1 MNNILAC
8 SKNSVFV
15 LGVTL
20 RFDVVDRMEK
30 RVRSRFSS
38 RFIHLL
44 PCSDATDFN
53 EKISLCSDM
62 LHLDKGSMDK
72 GFCRKWNRN
81 VDALLTKNAPGYS
94 CIKRLYDMENSEDS
108 FKEFL
113 VSGKYVNLLCLCS
126 HFGAQLQ
133 LISKATEDNPQL
145 KGEDFETAFEMVTS
159 DGWLQKLD
167 GLSILELCLVKK
179 LHTDPLP

>member
-1 MNNILAC
+1 MTF

-44 PCSDATDFN
+44 PCNDANDLD
-53 EKISLCSDM
+53 EKISLCSDL
-62 LHLDKGSMDK
+62 LHLDAGSMDQT
-72 GFCRKWNRN
+72 FCKRWNQS
-81 VDALLTKNAPGYS
+81 VETLLAQDSPGYS
-94 CIKRLYDMENSEDS
+94 CIKRLYNMENSEDT

-113 VSGKYVNLLCLCS
+113 VS
-126 HFGAQLQ
+126 
-133 LISKATEDNPQL
+133 SKFDVLGRRFIFWFFSAPCDQQ
-145 KGEDFETAFEMVTS
+145 S
-159 DGWLQKLD
+159 
-167 GLSILELCLVKK
+167 
-179 LHTDPLP
+179 